1 MVDMNVQEIARQA
14 GESAAAAL
22 GPEADLLASVDAAGL
37 GQSTLEVL
45 QRTGAVWRLRRDT
58 ARV

>member
-37 GQSTLEVL
+37 GQSTLEVH
-45 QRTGAVWRLRRDT
+45 QRTGRL
-58 ARV
+58 APSP